1 MQKLPLIK
9 EFIELHVEFIK
20 KYSNLL
26 IIVIWLNYMIV
37 VNYRILRVVSLLYYF
52 WDINRPWSN
61 VINIKSSILKSS
73 KSSAMSKH
81 VSLFT

>member
-52 WDINRPWSN
+52 
-61 VINIKSSILKSS
+61 
-73 KSSAMSKH
+73 
-81 VSLFT
+81 

>member
-26 IIVIWLNYMIV
+26 IIVICLNYMIV

-52 WDINRPWSN
+52 
-61 VINIKSSILKSS
+61 
-73 KSSAMSKH
+73 
-81 VSLFT
+81 

>member
-9 EFIELHVEFIK
+9 EFIELHVEFLK
-20 KYSNLL
+20 KYSNLF

-61 VINIKSSILKSS
+61 VINIKS
-73 KSSAMSKH
+73 
-81 VSLFT
+81 T

>member
-52 WDINRPWSN
+52 E
-61 VINIKSSILKSS
+61 ILIDRDQ
-73 KSSAMSKH
+73 M
-81 VSLFT
+81 